1 MQICYKEIDMKAVEI
16 KNLRKEYNL
25 YRKPI
30 HRLWETLLPFKKNK
44 FHKSFLALDDVS
56 FAIDKGEC
64 FGIIGENGAG
74 KSTILKIITG
84 VLAQS
89 SGEVIIDGTISALL
103 ELGAGFNLEYTGLE
117 NIYMNALVYG
127 ISKEEMNKRLPSILE
142 FADIGEFIYQPVKLY
157 SSGMFARLAFALQI
171 SFDPDILIV
180 DEALAVGDIFFQA
193 KCYKKFEE
201 FKKRGKTII
210 FVTHDM
216 SSVLAY
222 CDRVL
227 VLNKGK
233 TAFLGEAKDAVNVY
247 KQILANTYDVKKEKP
262 VEEQQEDKPID
273 DGSKWMDK
281 LPLNPNPTIYGNGE
295 GDILDFG
302 VFDEKGNLTNTL
314 DQFSRPC
321 IKVRVKALK
330 DINGPIVAFKF
341 KNTKNEEL
349 MGTNTMY
356 ENVGPEKLKAGEEM
370 LATFRF
376 DMPLAAGE
384 YLLDIGF
391 THYQGDNL
399 EVAKRL
405 HEITTINVLSKR
417 HNVGFV
423 NPNAEV
429 KVEKIK

>member
-1 MQICYKEIDMKAVEI
+1 MQNNHAIEI
-16 KNLRKEYNL
+16 KHLRKEYNL

-30 HRLWETLLPFKKNK
+30 HRLLETLLAFSKKS
-44 FHKSFLALDDVS
+44 FHKTFLALDDVS
-56 FAIDKGEC
+56 FSIPKGEC

-84 VLAQS
+84 VLTQS
-89 SGEVIIDGTISALL
+89 SGEVNVDGSISALL

-127 ISKEEMNKRLPSILE
+127 ISKEEMNKRLPKILE
-142 FADIGEFIYQPVKLY
+142 FADIGDFIYQPVKLY

-171 SFDPDILIV
+171 SFDPDILSV

-201 FKKRGKTII
+201 FKKMGKTII

-233 TAFLGEAKDAVNVY
+233 MAFLGSAKDAVNIY
-247 KQILANTYDVKKEKP
+247 KQILANTFTEDNNMDSQAEEKQ
-262 VEEQQEDKPID
+262 EEKNFV
-273 DGSKWMDK
+273 SHKKWMEQ
-281 LPLNPNPTIYGNGE
+281 LPLNCKPVIYGNEEE
-295 GDILDFG
+295 GDIIDFG
-302 VFDEKGNLTNTL
+302 IFDESGTLTNSL
-314 DQFSRPC
+314 DQFSHPT
-321 IKVRVKALK
+321 IKVRVKALQ
-330 DINGPIVAFKF
+330 DIKNPIVAFKF
-341 KNTKNEEL
+341 KNTKSEEL

-356 ENVGPEKLKAGEEM
+356 ENSGPEQLLAGEEA
-370 LATFRF
+370 LVTFSF
-376 DMPLAAGE
+376 CIPLSAGE

-399 EVAKRL
+399 VVTKRL

-429 KVEKIK
+429 KVEKIS